1 MTQTRVPNTA
11 IAGELGL
18 PGGRFGFL
26 SVRSIILYAIAALVL
41 TIPMAAVSSLLHS
54 GSEPAT
60 LLPDPRTIG
69 QRAVDD
75 AQARLRRT
83 PDDAH
88 LMTQLASAYLQRA
101 RESGD
106 PSYYTKADGL
116 LAAAQA
122 ELPADADLA
131 IAEASLA
138 LSRHD
143 FATALDWGT
152 RATALGPARP
162 TAYGVLVDALVELGR
177 YDEATA
183 AAQVMTDMRPDLSSY
198 SRISY
203 LRELHGDTNGAIAAM
218 RLAIQA
224 GPLRSEATA
233 WCDVQ
238 LGNLYFA
245 LGDLDLA
252 ERAYRRS
259 LERVDGYAHGNAGL
273 ARVRAARGD
282 LVGAATLYER
292 AVAGL
297 PLPDYVGALGD
308 VYARLGNAGAA
319 ARQYALVDVE
329 RRLLIA
335 NGVRIDADLAL
346 FDTDH
351 DHDLG
356 RAVEVARAEYA
367 VRPSVHIADIL
378 SWAEFRSGDLGH
390 ALVHS
395 EQALRLGTQDPLLLY
410 HAGAIAQAAGD
421 DSRARTL
428 LGRVHDLNP
437 QFSLLWAGDLTSRLR
452 DLDPAAAR

>member
-1 MTQTRVPNTA
+1 
-11 IAGELGL
+11 AGELGL

-122 ELPADADLA
+122 ELPADADL
-131 IAEASLA
+131 
-138 LSRHD
+138 
-143 FATALDWGT
+143 
-152 RATALGPARP
+152 
-162 TAYGVLVDALVELGR
+162 
-177 YDEATA
+177 
-183 AAQVMTDMRPDLSSY
+183 
-198 SRISY
+198 
-203 LRELHGDTNGAIAAM
+203 
-218 RLAIQA
+218 
-224 GPLRSEATA
+224 
-233 WCDVQ
+233 
-238 LGNLYFA
+238 
-245 LGDLDLA
+245 DLA

-329 RRLLIA
+329 R
-335 NGVRIDADLAL
+335 
-346 FDTDH
+346 
-351 DHDLG
+351 
-356 RAVEVARAEYA
+356 
-367 VRPSVHIADIL
+367 
-378 SWAEFRSGDLGH
+378 
-390 ALVHS
+390 
-395 EQALRLGTQDPLLLY
+395 
-410 HAGAIAQAAGD
+410 
-421 DSRARTL
+421 
-428 LGRVHDLNP
+428 
-437 QFSLLWAGDLTSRLR
+437 
-452 DLDPAAAR
+452 